1 MTDTRRPDP
10 PDDADGVASES
21 GWPVAAGD
29 AKLGHYLL
37 DRELGR
43 GAMGRVYRAHDIRDG
58 RVVAIKT
65 LALGREFQG
74 YALDEART
82 RFQREAQA
90 ASRLRHPDIVD
101 VIDGGDTEELA
112 YLVMELLS
120 GCDLSHHIRP
130 ATLLP
135 VSSVVAI
142 GARVADALAHAH
154 AHDVVHRDIKPA
166 NVMVDA
172 RHDRVK
178 VMDFGVA
185 RLLDASRTRTG
196 LVLGSPSYMSPEQL
210 AGRTLDGRSD
220 LYSLGVVL
228 FQLLTSRLPCNGA
241 TMTELMAAVAHQ
253 PAPDARHLRPG
264 LPDALADVVTILL
277 EKRPELRYA
286 DGHSLAG
293 DLRLIA
299 ARMQPRDP
307 QAAAEA
313 TLTAATGGREA
324 KDADRG
330 LRGAPGSDA
339 LPG

>member
-1 MTDTRRPDP
+1 MTDPRRPDL
-10 PDDADGVASES
+10 PDDADAAAPDV
-21 GWPVAAGD
+21 GWPVAAGE
-29 AKLGHYLL
+29 AQLGPYRL

-43 GAMGRVYRAHDIRDG
+43 GTMGRVYRAHDTRDG
-58 RVVAIKT
+58 SIVAIKT
-65 LALGREFQG
+65 LALGREFGG
-74 YALDEART
+74 YELHEART

-101 VIDGGDTEELA
+101 VIACGDTEELA
-112 YLVMELLS
+112 YLVMELL
-120 GCDLSHHIRP
+120 GGRDLSHHIRP

-154 AHDVVHRDIKPA
+154 AHGVVHRDIKPA
-166 NVMVDA
+166 NVMVDLA
-172 RHDRVK
+172 HDRVK

-185 RLLDASRTRTG
+185 RLVDASRTRTG

-228 FQLLTSRLPCNGA
+228 FQLLTSRLPCNGS

-253 PAPDARHLRPG
+253 PAPDARLLRPG

-307 QAAAEA
+307 QAASAA
-313 TLTAATGGREA
+313 SLTPDSGGRE
-324 KDADRG
+324 KSGG
-330 LRGAPGSDA
+330 LPGSDA